1 MGLSILEFW
10 EMTPFELN
18 IVITARADRLK
29 QEQEDRIVAAYL
41 SAYWQR
47 VKKLPSLKSIL
58 EENKPKKPQ
67 TAEDM
72 LEEIKRLNAAM
83 GGTVY

>member
-1 MGLSILEFW
+1 
-10 EMTPFELN
+10 MTPFELN

-47 VKKLPSLKSIL
+47 VRKLPSLKSIL

-67 TAEDM
+67 TAQDM

>member
-1 MGLSILEFW
+1 
-10 EMTPFELN
+10 MTPFELN
-18 IVITARADRLK
+18 IVITARADRMK

-67 TAEDM
+67 TVEDM

>member
-1 MGLSILEFW
+1 
-10 EMTPFELN
+10 MTPFELN
-18 IVITARADRLK
+18 IVITARADRMK
-29 QEQEDRIVAAYL
+29 QKQEDRIVAAYL

-67 TAEDM
+67 TVEDM